1 MTNLFGERLKKL
13 RGKMSID
20 ELVDRLNKKYQ
31 RKFSKS
37 MIWRYENGQSDPKM
51 ETVRVLSDYFQV
63 SSDYLTGIT
72 DDTKETF
79 KPELN
84 EKDER
89 NIQIELQNMIDGLSE
104 DSYAA
109 FDGQD
114 INEMD
119 PEDRE
124 LLISSLEN
132 SLRLAKRLSKQKFTP
147 KKYRDE

>member
-1 MTNLFGERLKKL
+1 MIDKRAEIIKNLIKKSKHKNQKAFAAYIDIPYTTLRSMLERDIGKASVDNVIKIC
-13 RGKMSID
+13 RG
-20 ELVDRLNKKYQ
+20 L
-31 RKFSKS
+31 
-37 MIWRYENGQSDPKM
+37 
-51 ETVRVLSDYFQV
+51 
-63 SSDYLTGIT
+63 GIT
-72 DDTKETF
+72 TEQLEEMASTKD
-79 KPELN
+79 KNNLPELN
-84 EKDER
+84 DKDER